1 MKVIE
6 GKLSAKGFKFA
17 VLVSRWNSFIT
28 SKLLEGAI
36 DTIVRHDGAKDDITV
51 VWAPGAFELPAI
63 TSRLAASDKYDAI
76 VVLGAV
82 IRGGTPHFEYI
93 ASEVSKGVAQVAME
107 SKAAVAFGVLTTDTI
122 EQAVERAG
130 AKAGNKGAEAAM
142 AALEMVNIF
151 QQL

>member
-1 MKVIE
+1 MNVIE
-6 GKLSAKGFKFA
+6 GQLSAKGYKFA

-28 SKLLEGAI
+28 SKLLDGAI

-63 TSRLAASDKYDAI
+63 TSRLAASDKYDAV

-82 IRGGTPHFEYI
+82 IRGGTPHFEFI

-107 SKAAVAFGVLTTDTI
+107 SKTAVAFGVLTTDTI

-130 AKAGNKGAEAAM
+130 AKAGNKGSEAAM
-142 AALEMVNIF
+142 AALEMVSIF